1 MINKDQYSGFEKELA
16 VRLIEDDLVDPMA
29 FIRLMRKQSISYP
42 VEMAVQKGACKG
54 CFYNKFQ

>member
-29 FIRLMRKQSISYP
+29 FIRLMRKQSISYQ
-42 VEMAVQKGACKG
+42 VEMAVQKGAWRVRKG
-54 CFYNKFQ
+54 A

>member
-42 VEMAVQKGACKG
+42 VEMAVQKGAWRVRKG
-54 CFYNKFQ
+54 A